1 MSNLVVVGAQWGDE
15 GKGKIIDLLAGGAD
29 AVIRYQGGNN
39 AGHTVVFGG
48 EKHILHLVPSG
59 ILHPGTTCL
68 IGNGVVIDPV
78 SLLSEMEALESRGV
92 QVRGNLKIS
101 ELAHVTLPYHCALDQ
116 AYEAKRGKVKI
127 GTTHRGIG
135 PTYKDKFGRT
145 GIRMADIVDPDG
157 LESRLE
163 QNLEE
168 INFMFKNYFSLPPFQ
183 IKDIIVKYLSLGQRL
198 SSYVADTTE
207 MVNNLL
213 DAGKMVLFEGAQGT
227 FLDIDFGTYPFV
239 TASHTIA
246 GGASTGTGVGP
257 TRLEKVL
264 GIVKAY
270 TTRVG
275 AGPLPTELKDGGED
289 LRIRGK
295 EYGATT
301 GRPRRCG
308 WFDAV
313 IVRRAK
319 MINGFE
325 SMALTKLDVLGGIEK
340 LYICT
345 AYKINR
351 EIVKTIPAVLRK
363 TDKIETVYEVL
374 PGWKEDISG
383 IRKFKDLPDNA
394 KRYVKRIEELV
405 GVRISLISLGEERE
419 QTIHMDGGNL
429 IVSR

>member
-1 MSNLVVVGAQWGDE
+1 MPNIVVVGAQWGDE
-15 GKGKIIDLLAGGAD
+15 GKGKIIDLLAQNAD

-39 AGHTVVFGG
+39 AGHTVVFDGK
-48 EKHILHLVPSG
+48 KHILHLVPSG

-78 SLLSEMEALESRGV
+78 SLLLEIEALEASGV

-116 AYEAKRGKVKI
+116 AYEAKRGKLKI
-127 GTTHRGIG
+127 ETTHRGIG

-145 GIRMADIVDPDG
+145 GIRMADIIEPDG
-157 LESRLE
+157 FKSRLE

-168 INFMFKNYFSLPPFQ
+168 INFMFEKYFSLPPLQ
-183 IKDIIVKYLSLGQRL
+183 IKDTIVKYASLGQRL
-198 SSYVADTTE
+198 SEYVDDTAE
-207 MVNNLL
+207 IVNSML
-213 DAGKMVLFEGAQGT
+213 DDGRMVLFEGAQGT

-239 TASHTIA
+239 TASHTLA

-275 AGPLPTELKDGGED
+275 AGPLPTELQAGGED

-319 MINGFE
+319 MLNGFE
-325 SMALTKLDVLGGIEK
+325 SMALTKLDVLSGIEK
-340 LYICT
+340 LYICV
-345 AYKINR
+345 AYKINH
-351 EIVKTIPAVLRK
+351 EIVKAIPAALRK
-363 TDKIETVYEVL
+363 TDKLETIYEIL

-383 IRKFKDLPDNA
+383 IRKYQDLPDNT
-394 KRYVKRIEELV
+394 KRYIERIEELV
-405 GVRISLISLGEERE
+405 GVKTSLISLGEARD
-419 QTIHMDGGNL
+419 QTIHMDDL
-429 IVSR
+429 

>member
-1 MSNLVVVGAQWGDE
+1 MPNLVVVGAQWGDE

-39 AGHTVVFGG
+39 AGHTVVIDDK
-48 EKHILHLVPSG
+48 KHILHLVPSG
-59 ILHPGTTCL
+59 ILHPGVTCL

-78 SLLSEMEALESRGV
+78 SLLSEIEVLEASGV
-92 QVRGNLKIS
+92 QVRENLKIS

-127 GTTHRGIG
+127 ETTHRGIG

-145 GIRMADIVDPDG
+145 GIRMADLMDPDG

-168 INFMFKNYFSLPPFQ
+168 INFMFKNYFALPPFQ
-183 IKDIIVKYLSLGQRL
+183 IREILVQYTNLGQRL
-198 SSYVADTTE
+198 SGYIADTTE
-207 MVNNLL
+207 IVNSML
-213 DAGKMVLFEGAQGT
+213 DAGNMVLFEGAQGT

-275 AGPLPTELKDGGED
+275 AGPLPTELKDNEED
-289 LRIRGK
+289 LRKRGK

-319 MINGFE
+319 LINGFE
-325 SMALTKLDVLGGIEK
+325 SMALTKLDVLSGIEK
-340 LYICT
+340 LPICT
-345 AYKINR
+345 AYKINH
-351 EIVKTIPAVLRK
+351 EIVKTIPAALRK
-363 TDKIETVYEVL
+363 TDKIETIYEIL

-383 IRKFKDLPDNA
+383 ISKYKDLPDNT
-394 KRYVKRIEELV
+394 KKYVKRIEELV
-405 GVRISLISLGEERE
+405 GVKISLISVGEERK
-419 QTIHMDGGNL
+419 QTIHMDDCNL
-429 IVSR
+429 IASR